1 MLNQRAVPVPLRG
14 ATPAFKG
21 DFKPNGFTLLEL
33 IIAVVVVAILASIAM
48 PSFLDAIRK
57 SRRSEAIA
65 ALNTLQQA
73 QERFRSNNLT
83 YANNL
88 TAAPTATPTPGLGLT
103 TTTPSGY
110 YTVALVSGNVS
121 SYEATATAVAGTSQA
136 NDGNCAQLGVKFDA
150 GGLLY
155 ASGTAGSTFSS
166 SSYTASNPCWAR

>member
-1 MLNQRAVPVPLRG
+1 MLNRRASSTLLHR
-14 ATPAFKG
+14 ATPVSRAGSKL
-21 DFKPNGFTLLEL
+21 NGFTLLEL

-48 PSFLDAIRK
+48 PTFLDAIRK
-57 SRRSEAIA
+57 SRRSEGIA

-83 YANNL
+83 YASNL
-88 TAAPTATPTPGLGLT
+88 TAAPTATPAGLGLT

-110 YTVALVSGNVS
+110 YTIALVSGTAT
-121 SYEATATAVAGTSQA
+121 SYEATATAVSGTSQA

-155 ASGTAGSTFSS
+155 AAGAAGSTFSS
-166 SSYTASNPCWAR
+166 GSYSTSNPCWAR

>member
-1 MLNQRAVPVPLRG
+1 MLNRRALLTPLRE
-14 ATPAFKG
+14 ATPALNAGAKA
-21 DFKPNGFTLLEL
+21 NGFTLLEL

-83 YANNL
+83 YADNL
-88 TAAPTATPTPGLGLT
+88 TAAPTATPAGLGLP
-103 TTTPSGY
+103 TTTPNGY
-110 YTVALVSGNVS
+110 YTIALLSGTATN
-121 SYEATATAVAGTSQA
+121 YEATATAVTGTSQI
-136 NDGNCAQLGVKFDA
+136 NDGNCSQLGVKFDA

-155 ASGTAGSTFSS
+155 AAGVAGSIFSA